1 VHRFAAGVLADLGVD
16 ISQMI
21 PYCKTLIQS
30 MKKNLPLAVPLAGH
44 YLTGG
49 VIYII
54 LSQYPHFSSTSS
66 EWVAVCSKG
75 TINNV

>member
-1 VHRFAAGVLADLGVD
+1 MHRFAAGVLADLGVD

-30 MKKNLPLAVPLAGH
+30 MKQNMPLAGR
-44 YLTGG
+44 YLTSG

-54 LSQYPHFSSTSS
+54 LSQYPYFSSTSS
-66 EWVAVCSKG
+66 EWIAVCSKEMV
-75 TINNV
+75 NNV

>member
-21 PYCKTLIQS
+21 PYCKTLIQR
-30 MKKNLPLAVPLAGH
+30 MKQNQPLAVPLAGH

-49 VIYII
+49 VIYIT
-54 LSQYPHFSSTSS
+54 LSQYP
-66 EWVAVCSKG
+66 
-75 TINNV
+75 